1 VNIAVK
7 QLQVTFDCAEPARM
21 ARFWCDVLGYVEAPD
36 YGPSSAACSDPT
48 GIGPRLYF
56 QRVPEGKTVKNRMH
70 LDVRAGTGLTGDARL
85 TTLQA
90 ESARLRSLGA
100 TQVQLLPADEDN
112 ECCIVMQDIEGN
124 EFCLD

>member
-1 VNIAVK
+1 
-7 QLQVTFDCAEPARM
+7 M
-21 ARFWCDVLGYVEAPD
+21 ARFWCDVLGYIEAPD
-36 YGPSSAACSDPT
+36 DGPSSAACIDPA
-48 GIGPRLYF
+48 GVGPRLYF

-70 LDVRAGTGLTGDARL
+70 LDVRAGTGLTGDERL

-90 ESARLRSLGA
+90 ESTRLRSLGA
-100 TQVQLLPADEDN
+100 TQVQLLSADEDN